1 MFAFY
6 DPIRPQVPA
15 AIKNIESHGVRMVL
29 VTGDLAGTAVSL
41 FFIWFYFFSSFF
53 RPTKRNLKEFIFVT
67 IFSIIFVA
75 VLWEIYEL
83 FLGEAK
89 FAKAEYP
96 YDTTLDFV
104 MDFLGALAGCLYA
117 YIKEINRIIE

>member
-1 MFAFY
+1 MFKK
-6 DPIRPQVPA
+6 PILWEMFLMV
-15 AIKNIESHGVRMVL
+15 VL
-29 VTGDLAGTAVSL
+29 VWVLNYVAGVYNLYWGINEFDSLVHFLAGTAVSL

-53 RPTKRNLKEFIFVT
+53 IPTKRNLKEFIFVT

-89 FAKAEYP
+89 
-96 YDTTLDFV
+96 
-104 MDFLGALAGCLYA
+104 
-117 YIKEINRIIE
+117 